1 MFLIRSTEP
10 IVQASDA
17 FVASMLGPSRMP
29 RNPVAATN
37 RVPQDFRVLWFP
49 DRPVEAQWVADRIQ
63 LLMGTAYEEPDGT
76 VRGLTPADFAILMR
90 STRQEEQDGNP
101 RHAAF
106 TNALLDAGIPFS
118 LEAGGGPFDRPQVA
132 VLRSTFELLRNSS
145 PDRNTVQQHFN
156 SDVVSIFPNANFNAL
171 VGVLTEWGRRI
182 HRPQGS
188 TRIRLYPQK
197 LVYDLLEAFGIAQTN
212 FSNDIMRDI
221 GLFSR
226 MILDVETVYMS
237 VDSNSRFSEVL
248 NFLSNAAELGYDV
261 STDDLIQRPD
271 AVTVAT
277 VHKMKGLEFPC
288 VFVVDVEARRFPKNR
303 SNYSGW
309 LPPGVMAAAVNR
321 GAYQSTADE
330 ETRLYYTAITRAERY
345 LYVTGAAILPSASR
359 PGRPSPY
366 SLSLASHQA
375 VSQDAIG
382 LPDNLAR
389 SMQRRRVED
398 TDYPTSFTE
407 IKYYLQCP
415 KSFQFRERFGLNPVI
430 PEMFGYGRTVH
441 TSIQKLHERHTD
453 SIPTGDDATQAVIDT
468 FHLKHV
474 PRSNDPINRPGAYE
488 RGQNRA
494 VEIAREYAGSFG
506 SDFVR
511 ERSVEARFEI
521 PAANCVITGSIDL
534 LLREDN
540 KGRILDAEIID
551 FKTMEGGEEPETN
564 VELDWTDLSLQVQLY
579 ARAADQVLGENARTG
594 SVHLLKD
601 NQRVEVPITQE
612 AVDAAL
618 SNIEWAVQGI
628 LNSDFPM
635 RPHPNKCEH
644 CDFSMICSKVPEE
657 FKSQQST
664 PPALHLPGGVTEMAS
679 TARLK

>member
-1 MFLIRSTEP
+1 MIRSTEP